1 MICVGRFMDVKR
13 NAAREGKGKA
23 KGGPNKPALLL
34 WDTSST
40 GPLGVIRLMYALTV
54 ILGVA
59 GCWGIGGRAH
69 HADGATRVE
78 SRVEWECPL
87 VVHQP
92 NARVLCRHVFW
103 NKKTRNRHAR
113 LTTSLPGRRLAG
125 ARRAS
130 GQLVPGCGLRARRTV
145 RVRSCRSAAPPRY
158 GLAFR
163 LALIVSF
170 Y

>member
-1 MICVGRFMDVKR
+1 MDVKR

-103 NKKTRNRHAR
+103 NKTKHETATLDSRRACPDAGSPGPVVRPVNSFPVAACARVAPYVCARAAR
-113 LTTSLPGRRLAG
+113 LHRLDMG
-125 ARRAS
+125 WPFVWP
-130 GQLVPGCGLRARRTV
+130 L
-145 RVRSCRSAAPPRY
+145 
-158 GLAFR
+158 
-163 LALIVSF
+163 
-170 Y
+170 